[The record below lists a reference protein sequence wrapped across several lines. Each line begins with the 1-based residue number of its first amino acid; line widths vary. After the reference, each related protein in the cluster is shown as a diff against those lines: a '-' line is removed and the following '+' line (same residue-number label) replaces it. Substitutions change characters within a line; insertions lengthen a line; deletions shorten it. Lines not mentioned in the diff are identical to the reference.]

1 MLLSGKSSKQDF
13 KMNLYIDCKRTST
26 CWVFDH
32 EHQNTIDEPLCNGTE
47 NVIDHYYELF
57 KGDKPEVGDRLCFFI
72 STEKFPDS
80 TSKLELLDSS
90 DYGSNFVDNFSK
102 MKVWLCP
109 WLQGYFGF
117 VPSRIYFKCELPF
130 EGVSDE
136 FVDDLMKDLNIKE
149 GLFNINEIL

>member
-1 MLLSGKSSKQDF
+1 MPLNGKSSKQDF
-13 KMNLYIDCKRTST
+13 EMNLYIDCKRTPT

-47 NVIDHYYELF
+47 NVIDRYYELL
-57 KGDKPEVGDRLCFFI
+57 KGDKPKVGDRLCFFI
-72 STEKFPDS
+72 STEKFPDA
-80 TSKLELLDSS
+80 TSKIELIDS
-90 DYGSNFVDNFSK
+90 DDFGSNFIDDFSK
-102 MKVWLCP
+102 MNVWLCP
-109 WLQGYFGF
+109 WLQGYFGY

-149 GLFNINEIL
+149 ELFNINEIL